1 METPNL
7 PNLIDTYRIDVTCAI
22 IEIEDKVLVVQ
33 RSEKMNSPL
42 KWEFPGGKVKK
53 DESNIQCVVREIKEE
68 LDIDIEISK
77 KLNSSIF
84 NYNNN
89 SIRLIPFIAKKI
101 GGEFK
106 LNEHKNFIFLEKKD
120 LLNLD
125 WAEADI
131 PVVKEYLSL

>member
-33 RSEKMNSPL
+33 RSEKMNLPL

-77 KLNSSIF
+77 KLNNSIF

-101 GGEFK
+101 GGELK